1 MKDRKSIKQFYRLWF
16 EFLKLGLTQT
26 KFTKKEK
33 EFYLDWGDVLSYKNF
48 DEWWKSKGHLF
59 GDIKVERGYSK
70 SEYSINIKVPLT
82 QPKSTSLKQIDQII
96 EEEFD
101 KRYGR
106 KLTPQEKTNNIKI
119 PHKKY
124 PNSGQPKYETLQDTL
139 IIYRDVWIKKA
150 HTKKGSQEFLVDC
163 INHFKNRKFNKRV
176 PDFLREQEDNLN
188 TLRNLNRTIKRG
200 EDIIKNVKSGVFP
213 GKY

>member
-1 MKDRKSIKQFYRLWF
+1 MSDRKSNKQFYRLWF
-16 EFLKLGLTQT
+16 EFLKLGLTRS

-33 EFYLDWGDVLSYKNF
+33 DFYRDWGDVLSYKNF

-59 GDIKVERGYSK
+59 GDIRVEKGYSH
-70 SEYSINIKVPLT
+70 SEDSLNLKVPLT
-82 QPKSTSLKQIDQII
+82 QPITTSISQIRELI
-96 EEEFD
+96 EGEID
-101 KRYGR
+101 DRYGY
-106 KLTPQEKTNNIKI
+106 KLTPQERTNNIKI

-124 PNSGQPKYETLQDTL
+124 PISGQPKYDTLQDTL
-139 IIYRDVWIKKA
+139 VIYRDVWIEKG
-150 HTKKGSQEFLVDC
+150 HSKKGQELLDDC
-163 INHFKNRKFNKRV
+163 IKFFKGRKVNKRI

-188 TLRNLNRTIKRG
+188 TLKNLRRTIERG